1 MAGYSFIMNNMVQ
14 NYDTILIHYI
24 YKDDGRSCQVCGIHF
39 KYPSKLDR
47 HLQMAKHRL
56 YEANYCGGEVS
67 AAETNSSE
75 DHDTLQ
81 EPTIDTNVSIVNH
94 GLYIVAMVCIPI
106 TKY

>member
-1 MAGYSFIMNNMVQ
+1 MTQYS
-14 NYDTILIHYI
+14 LHYV

-39 KYPSKLDR
+39 KYPSKLNR
-47 HLQMAKHRL
+47 HLKTAKHRL

-75 DHDTLQ
+75 DHDTFSDTLQ

-94 GLYIVAMVCIPI
+94 GLYIVAMVCIPV
-106 TKY
+106 TKLILIYVRA